1 MEKTEQI
8 TKVLQNLLSEVAK
21 LYAESKRKENERW
34 ERGESF
40 NIFNTIGLWSEEVRL
55 HSAFIG
61 ELLNPTG
68 SHGASFLF
76 LKAFLEVMGIEEGYL
91 DYESCSPNILERV
104 IGTVT
109 ETDGGRIDIIIE
121 DGNHAVIIENKIY
134 ASDQRNQLLRYHNYG
149 EKSFPKGYEL
159 LYLTLDGH
167 DPSDDSLGGKEF
179 EYKSISYE
187 AEIVEWLG
195 KCLELAP
202 DGLPVIS
209 VIRQYIDLIK
219 QLTYTDMDTKYLEEL
234 KSVALAPENVLAVGE
249 LFKIQDQWFDG
260 LLEQYLWQ
268 PLNTY
273 SKLKGLR
280 LEYDGDNVYLRKE
293 EWKYYAIYIE
303 NDGKYKGC
311 RMCIGIKAYN
321 EPNAKNKICKKDYC
335 AMNCLEYAPE
345 NKFLFPYG
353 WEFLPDNILYWDYH
367 ITEEVVNGEMYTW
380 LKDKIDEILSEI
392 DERNLRMP

>member
-1 MEKTEQI
+1 MEKTEPMNR
-8 TKVLQNLLSEVAK
+8 VLQNLLSEVAK

-55 HSAFIG
+55 HSALIG
-61 ELLNPTG
+61 ELLNPNG
-68 SHGASFLF
+68 SHGASSLF
-76 LKAFLEVMGIEEGYL
+76 LKAFLDVMGIEEGYL
-91 DYESCSPNILERV
+91 DYEACSPNILERV

-109 ETDGGRIDIIIE
+109 ATEGGRIDIIIE
-121 DGNHAVIIENKIY
+121 DGEHAVIIENKIY

-187 AEIVEWLG
+187 AEIVEWLER
-195 KCLELAP
+195 CLELSP

-209 VIRQYIDLIK
+209 VIRHYIDLIK
-219 QLTYTDMDTKYLEEL
+219 QLTYTDMDTKYMEEL

-249 LFKIQDQWFDG
+249 LFKIQNEWLNG
-260 LLEQYLWQ
+260 LLEIHVWN
-268 PLNTY
+268 PLRDYTE
-273 SKLKGLR
+273 SKGMR
-280 LEYDGDNVYLRKE
+280 FMLEDDGAYIIRE
-293 EWKYYAIYIE
+293 EWRHYAICAITE
-303 NDGKYKGC
+303 KRTWSDLFVGVT
-311 RMCIGIKAYN
+311 IYN
-321 EPNAKNKICKKDYC
+321 EPKRADKLFKKDYVLL
-335 AMNCLEYAPE
+335 NCLVQPSNEYY
-345 NKFLFPYG
+345 PYG
-353 WEFLPDNILYWDYH
+353 SIFLPQPIRNWGHH
-367 ITEEVVNGEMYTW
+367 ITEEIVKGEVFEW
-380 LKDKIDEILSEI
+380 IKNKIDEILSEL

>member
-1 MEKTEQI
+1 MEKTEPMR
-8 TKVLQNLLSEVAK
+8 KVLQNLLSEVAK
-21 LYAESKRKENERW
+21 FYAESKRKEKERW
-34 ERGESF
+34 ERGESL

-61 ELLNPTG
+61 ELLNPNG
-68 SHGASFLF
+68 SHGASSLF

-121 DGNHAVIIENKIY
+121 DGKHAVIIENKIY

-219 QLTYTDMDTKYLEEL
+219 QLTYTDMDTKYMEEL
-234 KSVALAPENVLAVGE
+234 KSVALAPENVLAGGE
-249 LFKIQDQWFDG
+249 LFKIQNEWLNG
-260 LLEQYLWQ
+260 LLEIHVWN
-268 PLNTY
+268 PLRDYTE
-273 SKLKGLR
+273 SKGMR
-280 LEYDGDNVYLRKE
+280 FMLEDDGAYIIRE
-293 EWKYYAIYIE
+293 EWRHYAICAITE
-303 NDGKYKGC
+303 KRTWSDLFVGVT
-311 RMCIGIKAYN
+311 IYN
-321 EPNAKNKICKKDYC
+321 EPKRADKLFKKDYVLV
-335 AMNCLEYAPE
+335 NCLVQPSNEYY
-345 NKFLFPYG
+345 PYG
-353 WEFLPDNILYWDYH
+353 SIFLPQPIRNWGHH
-367 ITEEVVNGEMYTW
+367 ITEEIVKGEVFEW
-380 LKDKIDEILSEI
+380 IKNKIDEILSEL